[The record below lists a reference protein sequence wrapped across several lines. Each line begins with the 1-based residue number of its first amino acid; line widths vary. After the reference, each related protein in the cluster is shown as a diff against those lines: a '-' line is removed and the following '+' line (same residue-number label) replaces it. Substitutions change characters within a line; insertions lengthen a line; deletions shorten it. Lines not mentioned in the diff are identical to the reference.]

1 MKKPLPPFMMQAPAK
16 PKAKAPAKP
25 GMKAPAKAGMKAPA
39 KPGMKRMMGGGS
51 CK

>member
-1 MKKPLPPFMMQAPAK
+1 MMKKPLPAFMMK
-16 PKAKAPAKP
+16 DKGKAPAKA

-39 KPGMKRMMGGGS
+39 KAPAKAPKRMMGGGS

>member
-1 MKKPLPPFMMQAPAK
+1 MKKPLPPFMMKDKAPAKAGMKAPAK
-16 PKAKAPAKP
+16 PKAKA
-25 GMKAPAKAGMKAPA
+25 KAPA